1 MLIRKPQPKAEEG
14 LPDRL
19 ERLLSLYEKN
29 LRLEVFFIERKDIES
44 LLDILPAQ
52 GDLIQALSS
61 MLPDLRLPEALA
73 EALQKRLE
81 AADALRESNKKAL
94 DQAMHEVS
102 SELEQM
108 SGARQRIRQMR
119 QLSKSM
125 YQETNEPARMQIG
138 RREKSPLFPEKS
150 RGPSLPRAFQ
160 HAPSQAGLSQ
170 CGGLHYTSS
179 ALPHACCSGVS
190 MSAVGLKIGFSK
202 CLSRLRRP
210 YSRLSRNGAL
220 SPQVLVIRVHA
231 ENSWFK

>member
-19 ERLLSLYEKN
+19 EKLLSLYEKN
-29 LRLEVFFIERKDIES
+29 LRLEVFFIGRKDIES

-61 MLPDLRLPEALA
+61 MLSDLRLPEALA

-94 DQAMHEVS
+94 DQAMQEVS

-108 SGARQRIRQMR
+108 NGARQRIRQVR

-125 YQETNEPARMQIG
+125 YQETSAPARLQNW
-138 RREKSPLFPEKS
+138 
-150 RGPSLPRAFQ
+150 A
-160 HAPSQAGLSQ
+160 
-170 CGGLHYTSS
+170 
-179 ALPHACCSGVS
+179 
-190 MSAVGLKIGFSK
+190 
-202 CLSRLRRP
+202 
-210 YSRLSRNGAL
+210 
-220 SPQVLVIRVHA
+220 
-231 ENSWFK
+231 

>member
-61 MLPDLRLPEALA
+61 MLSDLRLPEALA

-94 DQAMHEVS
+94 DQAMQEVS
-102 SELEQM
+102 AELEQM
-108 SGARQRIRQMR
+108 NGARQRIRQMR

-125 YQETNEPARMQIG
+125 YQETSAPARLQNW
-138 RREKSPLFPEKS
+138 
-150 RGPSLPRAFQ
+150 A
-160 HAPSQAGLSQ
+160 
-170 CGGLHYTSS
+170 
-179 ALPHACCSGVS
+179 
-190 MSAVGLKIGFSK
+190 
-202 CLSRLRRP
+202 
-210 YSRLSRNGAL
+210 
-220 SPQVLVIRVHA
+220 
-231 ENSWFK
+231 